1 MGGKLVVEHGQLHHR
16 LVVNKGQLQLA
27 QLDAQ
32 RFDGAEARDDKW
44 EDNQTVGHEKRL
56 ALQLLGL
63 AIEEERTGN
72 VRELE
77 LYERGQLNEARCLIL
92 VGREANVEHEER
104 QPCGGSKPELQNRV
118 GADEQD
124 H

>member
-44 EDNQTVGHEKRL
+44 EDNQTVGHEKRQT
-56 ALQLLGL
+56 AE
-63 AIEEERTGN
+63 ISSEKSPFDR
-72 VRELE
+72 
-77 LYERGQLNEARCLIL
+77 
-92 VGREANVEHEER
+92 
-104 QPCGGSKPELQNRV
+104 KPQQSGKDNTS
-118 GADEQD
+118 GI
-124 H
+124 